1 MPQISSREDMLGS
14 GGFVGVSNAW
24 RTEDLVRE
32 YEPRCI
38 FGDGKKTAGE
48 HGIAS
53 GCRCDKTPS
62 NALDAGVRLCF
73 SSPCY
78 GV

>member
-1 MPQISSREDMLGS
+1 MLGS
-14 GGFVGVSNAW
+14 GGFAGVSNAW

-38 FGDGKKTAGE
+38 FCNGKKTAGE
-48 HGIAS
+48 QGIAS